1 MKTYYENLSNMHE
14 IYELWKQAFMDSDS
28 FAEYYFKEKCKDNR
42 TLTAYEEKRLVSM
55 LFLNPYTMKLAQDI
69 LESFYIVGVATHKDY
84 RKRGYM
90 RALLEKSLRD
100 MAKEGVPFTFLMPAN
115 TAYYTPFQFSL
126 LYETTLL
133 KYKPLGAEEAAYEH
147 KKINLAPLEGDFDK
161 RLAQD
166 IEAIVDKL
174 SNLHC
179 IRSEAYIKRLIKEAK
194 SEGGELV
201 LFKKAGAISGYF
213 LYTLVQNKASI
224 SQLIAD
230 FDVEEAIALV
240 RSYLSNYSTD
250 FVIPNYLV
258 KESMSDAA
266 MEADKGIMFRAL
278 RPDKLLAMLR
288 CQDKKEL
295 TISIVDPIIA
305 SNNKTY
311 QWIIAPDFS
320 ELRETNQQP
329 SQVLTIEE
337 VNELVFGRGLLQG
350 SKLSF
355 KANSHKN
362 TLINETV

>member
-1 MKTYYENLSNMHE
+1 MKIYYENLSNIHE
-14 IYELWKQAFMDSDS
+14 VYELWQQAFMDSDS
-28 FAEYYFKEKCKDNR
+28 FAAYYFKEKCKDNR
-42 TLTAYEEKRLVSM
+42 LLTAYEEEKLVSM
-55 LFLNPYTMKLAQDI
+55 LFLNPYTMKLAEDI
-69 LESFYIVGVATHKDY
+69 LASYYIVGVATHKDY

-90 RALLEKSLRD
+90 RKLLEKSLRD
-100 MAKEGVPFTFLMPAN
+100 MAAEGVPFTFLMPAN

-126 LYETTLL
+126 LYETTLVQ
-133 KYKPLGAEEAAYEH
+133 YEPLGAEEAACEY
-147 KKINLAPLEGDFDK
+147 KKITLEPLEGNFDK
-161 RLAQD
+161 RLAQN

-179 IRSEAYIKRLIKEAK
+179 IRSEAYIKRLMKEAK

-201 LFKKAGAISGYF
+201 LFRKGGTIVGYF
-213 LYTLVQNKASI
+213 VYTLAQKKSSI

-230 FDVEEAIALV
+230 FAIEEAIALV
-240 RSYLSNYSTD
+240 RSYLSSYSTA
-250 FVIPNYLV
+250 FVLPNYLV
-258 KESMSDAA
+258 KGSMTGAA

-295 TISIVDPIIA
+295 TISIIDPIIT

-311 QWIIAPDFS
+311 QWIIDPDLS
-320 ELRETNQQP
+320 ELKETNKQP
-329 SQVLTIEE
+329 SEILTIEE
-337 VNELVFGRGLLQG
+337 VNKLVFGGGLLQG
-350 SKLSF
+350 SKLFF